1 MKAPRTSNPF
11 AAVTPPTRIKLSDSI
26 VTQIERLILD
36 GALKPG
42 DSLPPEREF
51 AQSLGVSRPSLREA
65 ILKLEARGL
74 MRAQRNAGYS
84 IADVAA
90 PTLTDPLVHLLQQH
104 PPAAHDILELRG
116 SLDELAAGLAA
127 TRATAADR
135 EHLHTCFT
143 ELAKA
148 DRARG
153 DQLQPTESDLAFHL
167 AIVDASHNLALMHVM
182 RGLYNLLRSST
193 YRSRSRIRT
202 QAGGERKL
210 QDQHR
215 AIFDAVMGGKPAA
228 ARQAAR
234 RHLEF
239 LKGTLQDAPPGDQVP

>member
-1 MKAPRTSNPF
+1 MSPEKSASPF
-11 AAVTPPTRIKLSDSI
+11 AAVTPPARIKLSDSI
-26 VTQIERLILD
+26 VAQIERLILD

-42 DSLPPEREF
+42 DALPPEREF

-74 MRAQRNAGYS
+74 VQAHRNAGYS

-104 PPAAHDILELRG
+104 PPAALDILELRG

-127 TRATAADR
+127 TRATDADR
-135 EHLHTCFT
+135 EHLRKCFA

-167 AIVDASHNLALMHVM
+167 AIADASHNLALMHVM

-193 YRSRSRIRT
+193 YRFRSRIRT
-202 QAGGERKL
+202 LAGGEKKL
-210 QDQHR
+210 HDQHR

-228 ARQAAR
+228 ARQSAR

-239 LKGTLQDAPPGDQVP
+239 LRATLQDAAGDQAP

>member
-1 MKAPRTSNPF
+1 MNPGKTSNPF
-11 AAVTPPTRIKLSDSI
+11 AAVTPPARIKLSDSI
-26 VTQIERLILD
+26 VGQIERLILD

-42 DSLPPEREF
+42 DALPPEREF

-74 MRAQRNAGYS
+74 VHARRNAGYA

-104 PPAAHDILELRG
+104 PPAAYDILELRG

-127 TRATAADR
+127 ARATDEDR
-135 EHLHTCFT
+135 ERLKKCFA

-148 DRARG
+148 DRSRG
-153 DQLQPTESDLAFHL
+153 DQLKPTDSDLAFHL
-167 AIVDASHNLALMHVM
+167 AVADASHNLVLMHVM
-182 RGLYNLLRSST
+182 RGLYNLLHSST
-193 YRSRSRIRT
+193 YRFRNRIQT
-202 QAGGERKL
+202 LPGGEKKL
-210 QDQHR
+210 HDQHR
-215 AIFDAVMGGKPAA
+215 AIYDAVMRGKPEV
-228 ARQAAR
+228 ARQSAR

-239 LKGTLQDAPPGDQVP
+239 LETTLREVPTED

>member
-1 MKAPRTSNPF
+1 MSAEIAANPF
-11 AAVTPPTRIKLSDSI
+11 AAVTPPARIKLSDSI
-26 VTQIERLILD
+26 VSQIERLILD

-74 MRAQRNAGYS
+74 VRAHRNAGYS

-104 PPAAHDILELRG
+104 PPAAYDILELRG

-127 TRATAADR
+127 TRATDADR
-135 EHLHTCFT
+135 EHLRKCFA

-148 DRARG
+148 DRSRG
-153 DQLQPTESDLAFHL
+153 DQLQPAEADLAFHL
-167 AIVDASHNLALMHVM
+167 AIADASHNLALMHVM

-193 YRSRSRIRT
+193 YRFRSQIRT
-202 QAGGERKL
+202 LAGGEKKL
-210 QDQHR
+210 HDQHR
-215 AIFDAVMGGKPAA
+215 AIFDAVIGGKPAA
-228 ARQAAR
+228 ARQSAR

-239 LKGTLQDAPPGDQVP
+239 IRAALQDGPGEQAP

>member
-1 MKAPRTSNPF
+1 MSLGKSASPF
-11 AAVTPPTRIKLSDSI
+11 AALTPPARIKLSDSI
-26 VTQIERLILD
+26 VAQIERLILD

-74 MRAQRNAGYS
+74 VQAHRNAGYS

-104 PPAAHDILELRG
+104 PPAALDILELRG

-127 TRATAADR
+127 TRATDADR
-135 EHLHTCFT
+135 EHLRKCFA
-143 ELAKA
+143 ELTKA

-167 AIVDASHNLALMHVM
+167 AIADASHNLALMHVM

-193 YRSRSRIRT
+193 YRFRSRIRT
-202 QAGGERKL
+202 LAGGEKKL
-210 QDQHR
+210 HDQHR
-215 AIFDAVMGGKPAA
+215 AIFDAVMAGKPAA
-228 ARQAAR
+228 ARQSAR

-239 LKGTLQDAPPGDQVP
+239 IRVALQDASGDQAP